1 MGGKAIR
8 GYITDVN
15 WARMLMLVTVVGVFT
30 LVNIEPAFAFNDLAN
45 NIVGKA
51 TEVAEAIKMILFA
64 AAVVSVL
71 AGAAPMLWGE
81 VKVKWIVSALAACVV
96 ISMMGTLVNAFVNGG

>member
-1 MGGKAIR
+1 MGGRAIR
-8 GYITDVN
+8 GYIAEVN
-15 WARMLMLVTVVGVFT
+15 WARILMLVAFVGVFT
-30 LVNIEPAFAFNDLAN
+30 LVSIQPAFAFADLAD

-51 TEVAEAIKMILFA
+51 TEVSGVIKKILFA

-96 ISMMGTLVNAFVNGG
+96 ISLMGGLVNAFVNG